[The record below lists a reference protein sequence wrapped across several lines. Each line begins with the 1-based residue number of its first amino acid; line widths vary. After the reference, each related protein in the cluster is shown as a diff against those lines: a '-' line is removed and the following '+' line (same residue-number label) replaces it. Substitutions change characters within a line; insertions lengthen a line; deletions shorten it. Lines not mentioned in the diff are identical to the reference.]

1 MTRYFK
7 IYILFLFFSL
17 AGFSQISKVHYIPPL
32 TSNKSIAGGS
42 SIPLDQ
48 YMYLSTPSENNVTV
62 TVTPLFI
69 VIGPA
74 DIAFLPLVTV

>member
-42 SIPLDQ
+42 SIPLAHEFLIQRLKD
-48 YMYLSTPSENNVTV
+48 
-62 TVTPLFI
+62 
-69 VIGPA
+69 IGV
-74 DIAFLPLVTV
+74 L